1 MENKKLITAISL
13 ILVAFGIIFSFLPHE
28 VHELL
33 TFGAN
38 IPHFLHFVIGFIII
52 GTGLACILYSIK
64 KGTFNYEFFK
74 FEFLKKTILSKKK
87 TTAIAALSVVG
98 LLIILKLFMPVE
110 VKAQTEFDKLKE
122 AAKHCTNPVAT
133 DPKCL
138 ESFKQMQNEKSLH
151 MNVQQTA
158 QERFGISGKYGND
171 SFDPM
176 QYLATWN
183 FNNLPPEERK
193 KYYKETKLPDGRLMR
208 EYWFYAEDK
217 EIEIAPG
224 VFFPAWT
231 YNGQVPAPTIRV
243 TEGDLIRI
251 YFQNKG
257 TKPHTMHFHGFHT
270 SEMDGAMTQDF
281 VYPGKSFTYEFEA
294 DPYGVHLFHCHS
306 VPLKQHISKGLYGA
320 YIVDPKNDTR
330 QKPGKELVMVMNA
343 FDTNLDGGNEVY
355 AVNTKAF
362 YYALNPIKVKKDEL
376 VRIYLINIIEFDP
389 INSFHLHA
397 TFFDE
402 YKTGTKQEPNAYTDI
417 VSMVQG
423 ERSILD
429 VRFKYPG
436 MYMFHAHVSEFAEL
450 GWMGFFEVVE

>member
-1 MENKKLITAISL
+1 MEYLTA
-13 ILVAFGIIFSFLPHE
+13 
-28 VHELL
+28 
-33 TFGAN
+33 
-38 IPHFLHFVIGFIII
+38 
-52 GTGLACILYSIK
+52 
-64 KGTFNYEFFK
+64 
-74 FEFLKKTILSKKK
+74 
-87 TTAIAALSVVG
+87 
-98 LLIILKLFMPVE
+98 
-110 VKAQTEFDKLKE
+110 
-122 AAKHCTNPVAT
+122 
-133 DPKCL
+133 
-138 ESFKQMQNEKSLH
+138 
-151 MNVQQTA
+151 
-158 QERFGISGKYGND
+158 
-171 SFDPM
+171 
-176 QYLATWN
+176 WN
-183 FNNLPPEERK
+183 FNNLPPEERS
-193 KYYKETKLPDGRLMR
+193 KYYKETKRADGSLLR
-208 EYWFYAEDK
+208 EYWIYAEDK

-231 YNGQVPAPTIRV
+231 YNGQVPAPTIRA

-251 YFQNKG
+251 HFTNKG
-257 TKPHTMHFHGFHT
+257 TKPHTMHFHGFHPA
-270 SEMDGAMTQDF
+270 EMDGAMTQEF

-330 QKPGKELVMVMNA
+330 QKADKELVMVMNA

-362 YYALNPIKVKKDEL
+362 YYALNPIKVKKGEL
-376 VRIYLINIIEFDP
+376 IRIYLINIVEFDP

-402 YKTGTKQEPNAYTDI
+402 YRTGTKQEPNTYTDI

-429 VRFKYPG
+429 VRFKWPG

-450 GWMGFFEVVE
+450 GWMGFFEVTE